1 MRAADGSVV
10 IRGGDPPRPPRSAA
24 LGRISYRLFGVVF
37 VAVMALFAGL
47 AVALYNKAFTPI
59 VLVTLDAKRAGLQL
73 LPQSDVKVRG
83 LIVGDVRAI
92 KVTAAGAALTLALDP
107 SKTRLI
113 PANVEARLLPK
124 TLFGEK
130 YVDLVIPPHPSA
142 RHIAAGDVIPQDR
155 SRPAVEI
162 DQLLNDV
169 LPVLQALNPPEL
181 NAALGAIATALQGR
195 GAEIGDTVRVADAY
209 LRKINPQLPTLTH
222 DIAALSDVASTYN
235 QAAPDLLRILR
246 DASFTSNTIV
256 EKRTTIISLLS
267 KGTTTIRDARRFVAA
282 NENHFVGF
290 NIADRQALALLARYS
305 PEVPCL
311 VAALVKLEPRLEEAV
326 GGRNPDLNLT
336 IEIAKPRPPYQPGLD
351 NPAYTDQRAPR
362 CYGLP
367 NPQVPASE
375 YQILDGTQDDKW
387 YQGGPLAGQRTGT
400 GILGAPLIPN
410 GSRGVPAPGG
420 SRTNSGAAGSGASGS
435 RQSAAA
441 GTAFGVGA
449 AWPASPQAAGAGRG
463 GAAFLAS
470 AAATSSGSAA
480 APQADGGLTG
490 LPAIF
495 GPGAIA
501 GDAGSA
507 AEKQMINILVAPLLG
522 ERSSR
527 IPDLATLLVGP
538 LMRGQVVT
546 AG

>member
-1 MRAADGSVV
+1 MRAADGST
-10 IRGGDPPRPPRSAA
+10 A
-24 LGRISYRLFGVVF
+24 LGRVSYRLFGVIF

-47 AVALYNKAFTPI
+47 TVALYNRAFTPV
-59 VLVTLDAKRAGLQL
+59 VLVTLDAERAGLQL

-83 LIVGDVRAI
+83 LIVGDVRTI

-107 SKTRLI
+107 AKTRLI

-130 YVDLVIPPHPSA
+130 YVDLVIPRHPSA
-142 RHIAAGDVIPQDR
+142 RHIEAGDVIPQDR
-155 SRPAVEI
+155 SRPAIEI
-162 DQLLNDV
+162 DQVLNDV

-181 NAALGAIATALQGR
+181 NATLNAIASALQGR
-195 GAEIGDTVRVADAY
+195 GAEIGQTIRVTDAY
-209 LRKINPQLPTLTH
+209 LRKINPQLPTLSH
-222 DIAALSDVASTYN
+222 DIAALSDVASTYR

-256 EKRTTIISLLS
+256 EKRTAIATLLS
-267 KGTTTIRDARRFVAA
+267 SGTATIRDARRFVAA

-290 NIADRQALALLARYS
+290 NIASRQALAVLARYS

-311 VAALVKLEPRLEEAV
+311 VAALVKLEPRLEQAV

-351 NPAYTDQRAPR
+351 NPAYADQRGPR

-367 NPQVPASE
+367 NPQVPAPE
-375 YQILDGTQDDKW
+375 FQILDGTQNDKW
-387 YQGGPLAGQRTGT
+387 YTGGPLAGQHAGT
-400 GILGAPLIPN
+400 GILAAPSLPN
-410 GSRGVPAPGG
+410 GSRSV
-420 SRTNSGAAGSGASGS
+420 SHAGSGTNPGSASS
-435 RQSAAA
+435 P
-441 GTAFGVGA
+441 GA
-449 AWPASPQAAGAGRG
+449 PGQQAGAGAG
-463 GAAFLAS
+463 LGAGAVWLRS
-470 AAATSSGSAA
+470 APAN
-480 APQADGGLTG
+480 DGGLTG

-495 GPGAIA
+495 GPVAIS
-501 GDAGSA
+501 GDTGSA

-527 IPDLATLLVGP
+527 VPDLATLLAGP
-538 LMRGQVVT
+538 LLRGQVVT